1 MSRKQNNMGSIRQRS
16 DGRWEGRY
24 STPDGRQR
32 SVYGKTQKECAQKLK
47 LALVAV
53 DTGSWQQPSKLTT
66 GEWLD
71 IWIRDYQSHTTGR
84 TVETYKHVIRRRFK
98 PIFGDVKLQDLS
110 PIHVRR
116 MVNAMQAE
124 GLAAST
130 IRHACGVLSSAMNCA
145 VNEAKLIRENPVRGV
160 KRPKKAK
167 REFCVI
173 DRPQIPRF
181 VELASQDKN
190 CAGALVFLLQTGMR
204 CGEMRGLRW
213 EDVDLERGRID
224 VRRQLYSPSHAKCE
238 FRPPKNDEVRELVI
252 TPETVALLKA
262 HRKAQLEQRL
272 CRDDWRETD
281 ITRDLV
287 FRSRRGDYLTN
298 RSVYMAVKKIGAAL
312 GLPDLR
318 PHDLRHSYAVA
329 ALRSG
334 VDVKTVQHNLGHK
347 SASITLDIYAAYT
360 QDMGQEAAQKLSA
373 YWQAATEVN

>member
-1 MSRKQNNMGSIRQRS
+1 MSRKNNMGSIRQRS

-24 STPDGRQR
+24 STPDGHQR
-32 SVYGKTQKECAQKLK
+32 SVYGKTQKECAQRLK
-47 LALVAV
+47 QALVEV
-53 DTGSWQQPSKLTT
+53 DTGNWLKPSKLTT

-84 TVETYKHVIRRRFK
+84 TVETYKHVIKRRLK
-98 PIFGDVKLQDLS
+98 PSFGEVKLTDLS
-110 PIHVRR
+110 AIHVRR
-116 MVNAMQAE
+116 MVNAMKAE
-124 GLAAST
+124 GRAAST
-130 IRHACGVLSSAMNCA
+130 IRHACGILSAALNCA
-145 VNEAKLIRENPVRGV
+145 INEAKLIRENPVRDV
-160 KRPKKAK
+160 KRPQKAK

-181 VELASQDKN
+181 VELAGEDKN
-190 CAGALVFLLQTGMR
+190 CPGALVFLLQTGMR

-213 EDVDLERGRID
+213 EDVDFEHGRIY
-224 VRRQLYSPSHAKCE
+224 VRRQLYAPSHDRCE
-238 FRPPKNDEVRELVI
+238 FRPPKNDEVRELVV
-252 TPETVALLKA
+252 TPETIALLKA

-272 CRDDWRETD
+272 SRDDWREND

-287 FRSRRGDYLTN
+287 FRSRWGDYLTN
-298 RSVYMAVKKIGAAL
+298 RAVYVAVRKVGEAL
-312 GLPDLR
+312 GMPGLR

-347 SASITLDIYAAYT
+347 SASITMDIYAAYT

-373 YWQAATEVN
+373 YWQNATSAN